1 MMRKLGWISATVVVL
16 FVGIWARRTRYP
28 EPSAVAETGGE
39 AVEVRLFRVSRK
51 PISEW
56 AEATGTVVARE
67 RAEIAPKVMA
77 KVVRVMVRE
86 GDRVRRGQ
94 LLVQLDDADLRARAA
109 QAAAAVEAAKARL
122 SQAQTGVGIQR
133 TESSTRVA
141 QAEAELA
148 AAKEQLS
155 LVKEG
160 PRKQEKA
167 QADALVAQA
176 EAALRAAEANLS
188 MVREGARRQQKAQ
201 ADEAVR
207 QAQAAYDTAEATYQ
221 RFRSLYEQEVI
232 SRQRFDEIKMQRD
245 VAKAQLEQAK
255 QQASLVHEGARTQE
269 VLAAEEAVRQARAN
283 LEMAKQQRDMAYE
296 GSRQQEI
303 RAAEARVRQAE
314 EALRM
319 ARAAVAEN
327 EIKAADVRTLRA
339 QVRQAEESYRAAQVM
354 VGYARITAPFD
365 GVVVSRRVDPGDM
378 AAPGMPVLVVE
389 SARHYRLEATVPESR
404 VSDLHLGAPVT
415 VVLDALKRNQVK
427 GHVALIVPSADPA
440 SRSVIVKVDLPSLNG
455 LRSGMFGRL
464 RFPTGRN
471 EAIVVPPEAI
481 WRKESLTG
489 VFVVKDGTARLQLVE
504 LGQERP
510 QGRVVLSGLTGGE
523 TIVSPLPKNLRD
535 GDKVRVLR

>member
-1 MMRKLGWISATVVVL
+1 MMRKLGWISATIVVL
-16 FVGIWARRTRYP
+16 MVGLWARKARHP
-28 EPSAVAETGGE
+28 EPPAVAEVSGE
-39 AVEVRLFRVSRK
+39 TADVRVFKVARK
-51 PISEW
+51 SMSEW

-77 KVVRVMVRE
+77 KVLRVTVRE

-94 LLVQLDDADLRARAA
+94 LLVQLDGADLQAQAA
-109 QAAAAVEAAKARL
+109 QAAAAVEAARARL
-122 SQAQTGVGIQR
+122 SQARTGVGIQK
-133 TESSTRVA
+133 TQSSTRVA

-148 AAKEQLS
+148 AAREQLS

-221 RFRSLYEQEVI
+221 RFKSLYEQEVI
-232 SRQRFDEIKMQRD
+232 SKQRFDEVKMQRD
-245 VAKAQLEQAK
+245 IAKAQLEQAK
-255 QQASLVHEGARTQE
+255 QQASLVHEGSRTQE
-269 VLAAEEAVRQARAN
+269 VMAAEEAVRQARAN
-283 LEMAKQQRDMAYE
+283 REMVKQQRDMAYE
-296 GSRQQEI
+296 GSRQQDI
-303 RAAEARVRQAE
+303 RVAEAQVRQAE

-319 ARAAVAEN
+319 AKAAVAEN
-327 EIKAADVRTLRA
+327 EIKTADVRTLQA
-339 QVRQAEESYRAAQVM
+339 HVRQAEEAYRAARVM
-354 VGYARITAPFD
+354 VGYTRIIAPFD

-378 AAPGMPVLVVE
+378 ASPGMPVIVIE
-389 SARHYRLEATVPESR
+389 SDQQYRLEATVPESR
-404 VSDLHLGAPVT
+404 VAHLRLGAPVT
-415 VVLDALKRNQVK
+415 VALDALGLDQVK
-427 GHVALIVPSADPA
+427 AKVAVIVPSADPA
-440 SRSVIVKVDLPSLNG
+440 SRSVIVKVDLPSLAG

-464 RFPTGRN
+464 RFTTGEN
-471 EAIVVPPEAI
+471 EEIVVPAQAI

-504 LGQERP
+504 LGRQRP
-510 QGRVVLSGLTGGE
+510 QGTVVLSGLEGGE
-523 TIVSPLPKNLRD
+523 TIVSPVPESLRD
-535 GDKVRVLR
+535 GDKVRIVH